1 MVAQGGQEH
10 SALQETF
17 LQASAEK
24 GGEMLVRSSPNAET
38 GA

>member
-1 MVAQGGQEH
+1 MVAPGGQGH
-10 SALQETF
+10 SALQETL

-24 GGEMLVRSSPNAET
+24 GGEMLVRSFPNAET